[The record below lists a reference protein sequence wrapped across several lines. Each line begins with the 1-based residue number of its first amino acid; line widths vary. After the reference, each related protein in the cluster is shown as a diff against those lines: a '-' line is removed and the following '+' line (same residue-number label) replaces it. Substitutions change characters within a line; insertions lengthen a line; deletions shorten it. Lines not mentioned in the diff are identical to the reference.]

1 MIGFAM
7 IIGACKISPAS
18 PAAALILLGWLY
30 GVVPGQ
36 SYEEYR
42 QAYSHLEGPKATA
55 RVERCFATW
64 PIK

>member
-36 SYEEYR
+36 SYDTYKQEY
-42 QAYSHLEGPKATA
+42 T
-55 RVERCFATW
+55 RVAGEHAAAFAEKCFSQW
-64 PIK
+64 PMH